1 MFALIPLVLL
11 MFFVLSQLVFSSDY
25 AIVKLAIITGNLMP
39 KLSSTIMTEI
49 HDSAQHKAAWG
60 AVGLFVLLW
69 AVTPLA
75 GAMRSTFYNI
85 ATLVEAPSYVRR
97 KFKDMIAVLGMLLL
111 FFLFTVS
118 GLLLDKL
125 IAFFDSDSSL
135 VHALIT
141 SSPLVSGLIS
151 ILFTFTLTT
160 LFIAIFYFTFFP
172 VRLYRRH
179 ILIGSAFTATLWLLM
194 RPGFTLFLSV
204 NESYGAIF
212 GSLKNLFISI
222 TWLYFN
228 FTAFLL
234 GTELIATLRKKD
246 VLLLKR
252 LFNDMPQLE
261 QGLQSNYLNKLMQR
275 YGKIYL
281 HGDYIFHHGDSTGQL
296 YFLVSGEVQLH
307 KEGKLLRTI
316 QAGEYFGEV
325 ALLSNMP
332 TFADA
337 IATAVQTEII
347 QISADNIET
356 LLLDEPKVA
365 MSFIRKLATKL
376 QMGN

>member
-1 MFALIPLVLL
+1 
-11 MFFVLSQLVFSSDY
+11 
-25 AIVKLAIITGNLMP
+25 
-39 KLSSTIMTEI
+39 
-49 HDSAQHKAAWG
+49 
-60 AVGLFVLLW
+60 
-69 AVTPLA
+69 
-75 GAMRSTFYNI
+75 
-85 ATLVEAPSYVRR
+85 
-97 KFKDMIAVLGMLLL
+97 
-111 FFLFTVS
+111 
-118 GLLLDKL
+118 
-125 IAFFDSDSSL
+125 
-135 VHALIT
+135 
-141 SSPLVSGLIS
+141 
-151 ILFTFTLTT
+151 
-160 LFIAIFYFTFFP
+160 
-172 VRLYRRH
+172 
-179 ILIGSAFTATLWLLM
+179 M

-261 QGLQSNYLNKLMQR
+261 AGLQSNYLNKLMQR
-275 YGKIYL
+275 YGKTYQ
-281 HGDYIFHHGDSTGQL
+281 HGDYIFHHGDSTQQL
-296 YFLVSGEVQLH
+296 YFLVSGEVQLR
-307 KEGKLLRTI
+307 KDSELLRSI
-316 QAGEYFGEV
+316 AAGEYFGEI

-337 IATAVQTEII
+337 IASSRQAEII

-376 QMGN
+376 QMRN